1 MYIKKHGNFVHE
13 VKETRSAE
21 ICCSHCY
28 CKFVAE
34 PGEYLIGKKD
44 RTFFAYTDSLPRI
57 KVVSSV
63 CPECGELLLLPER
76 AIKFIDENDRITSLE
91 KLFVEADNYVIVDSK
106 IRDIKSGIYQV
117 KVTVRERS
125 YDKNGIKFK
134 FNLALYSKDDCRL
147 ITLGQNCSFDSLAI
161 YKYDEKKE

>member
-1 MYIKKHGNFVHE
+1 MYIKKHGNFIHE
-13 VKETRSAE
+13 VKNTRSAE
-21 ICCSHCY
+21 ICCSRCH

-34 PGEYLIGKKD
+34 PGEYLIGKKN
-44 RTFFAYTDSLPRI
+44 RQFFAMSEPNPRI
-57 KVVSSV
+57 TVCSSI
-63 CPECGELLLLPER
+63 CPECGELLLVPER

-91 KLFVEADNYVIVDSK
+91 KLFVETDNYVIVDSK

-117 KVTVRERS
+117 KVTVLERS

-147 ITLGQNCSFDSLAI
+147 ITLGQNFSFDSLTI